1 MRVGFGVRQ
10 MVEVSVM
17 SASGETQ
24 TSKTS
29 FPLTKE
35 DLQLALQGPIPCV
48 KDSLPPFMA
57 EVRTAAGALYAGS
70 VEVTAD
76 LFLLEKHRRTKKVLS
91 GIHLPANREVRIA
104 ELSAL
109 PSADYEWVVW
119 AMAEGDTVEA
129 SHRIRLFSLSD
140 RRPGNKDNLWFHC
153 VNDTVRFGRP
163 ARLMVGSAAD
173 SATLYYML
181 FCEDRILEE
190 KVYTLSDTILN
201 FTYSEIP
208 EGTDGMQAVFYLV
221 RDNRC
226 TTANAYIVRPRP
238 DKELRLSWTS
248 FRDRL
253 QPGTEETWR
262 LRVTLPNG
270 RPAPA
275 QLMC

>member
-109 PSADYEWVVW
+109 PSADYEWVV
-119 AMAEGDTVEA
+119 
-129 SHRIRLFSLSD
+129 
-140 RRPGNKDNLWFHC
+140 
-153 VNDTVRFGRP
+153 
-163 ARLMVGSAAD
+163 
-173 SATLYYML
+173 
-181 FCEDRILEE
+181 
-190 KVYTLSDTILN
+190 
-201 FTYSEIP
+201 
-208 EGTDGMQAVFYLV
+208 
-221 RDNRC
+221 
-226 TTANAYIVRPRP
+226 
-238 DKELRLSWTS
+238 
-248 FRDRL
+248 
-253 QPGTEETWR
+253 
-262 LRVTLPNG
+262 
-270 RPAPA
+270 
-275 QLMC
+275 